1 MLTPIKTPLW
11 DALRRH
17 AIGNVGFHTPGHNRG
32 VGLPTTLKAWSETA
46 RVDLSELEGLDCLQ
60 DPTGVIAEAQALAAE
75 AWGAERTWFL
85 VNGSTAGIEAM
96 LLAATRPDERVL
108 IPRNCHQSVIHG
120 LVLSGAVPVFL
131 EPAWDPHWQMAH
143 GLTAGAVEAALHKDP
158 HIRAVLLVHPTYF
171 GAVGETRAIA
181 EVVHARGLPLL
192 VDAAHGAHLRFH
204 PELPECALACGA
216 DLVVHSAHKTLP
228 ALTQSALLH
237 QQGPRIDPER
247 VTRSLR
253 LVQSTSPSYLLMASL
268 DCARAW
274 MVEHGERLLG
284 QTRALAERVHQLSP
298 LPCLRHDSST
308 PVVGLADLDPTRL
321 VVDVA
326 SYGWTG
332 YAAEEWIA
340 AQYGVYAELGTFHQ
354 LVFILNTAHRPAD
367 TDGLLAALA
376 ALVREPRKVLP
387 VIPPPPPVPP
397 RVFSPRRA
405 FEYTHAAVS
414 FEEAIGQVSAQTVSA
429 YPPGIPV
436 LVAGER
442 VTPQVCCYLD
452 AVRECGG
459 SISGLAHANQLLV
472 LLD

>member
-11 DALRRH
+11 DALRH
-17 AIGNVGFHTPGHNRG
+17 HSMGNVGFHTPGHNRG
-32 VGLPTTLKAWSETA
+32 VGLPTTLEDWKEIA
-46 RVDLSELEGLDCLQ
+46 RFDLSELEGLDSLHA
-60 DPTGVIAEAQALAAE
+60 PTGVIAEAQSLAAE

-85 VNGSTAGIEAM
+85 VNGSSAGIEAM
-96 LLAATRPDERVL
+96 LLAATRPEERIL

-131 EPAWDPHWQMAH
+131 EPAWDPQWQLAH
-143 GLTAGAVEAALHKDP
+143 GLTAGAVDAALRQDP

-192 VDAAHGAHLRFH
+192 VDAAHGAHLHFH

-237 QQGPRIDPER
+237 QQGTRIDPER
-247 VTRSLR
+247 VARALR

-274 MVEHGERLLG
+274 MVEHGARLLG
-284 QTRALAERVHQLSP
+284 QTQALAERVHQLSP
-298 LPCLRHDSST
+298 LPCLRRDRCG
-308 PVVGLADLDPTRL
+308 VIAGLADLDPTRL
-321 VVDVA
+321 VIDVA
-326 SYGWTG
+326 SHGWTG

-340 AQYGVYAELGTFHQ
+340 ARYGVYAELGTFHQ

-367 TDGLLAALA
+367 IDQLLTALSALA
-376 ALVREPRKVLP
+376 CAPRTLLP
-387 VIPPPPPVPP
+387 AIPPLPPVPP
-397 RVFSPRRA
+397 QVFSPRRA
-405 FEYTHAAVS
+405 FEYPHGSVS
-414 FEEAIGQVSAQTVSA
+414 FEEAIGRISAQTVSA
-429 YPPGIPV
+429 YPPGTPV

-442 VTPQVCCYLD
+442 VTSQVCSYLD

-459 SISGLAHANQLLV
+459 WTSGLAHDGQFLI